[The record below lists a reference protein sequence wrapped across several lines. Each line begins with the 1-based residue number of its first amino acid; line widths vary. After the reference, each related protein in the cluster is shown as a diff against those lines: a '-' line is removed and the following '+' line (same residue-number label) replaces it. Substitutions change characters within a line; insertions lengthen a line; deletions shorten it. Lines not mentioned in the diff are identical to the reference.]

1 MIINKTDNFSI
12 KFILRIILFFSIF
25 FSGFYLNR
33 GVLYFYSSYFSY
45 PLTTNLLFFTIAFTV
60 LFMEFFLLGF
70 IRFVYIISM
79 KIYMNLNL
87 RKLLMG
93 NTVSIK
99 LMSEYPLSYN
109 IYYIKLISYIIFYN
123 IVMGIIR
130 LLYISRPYLQDFVEA
145 IAPPLINFLM
155 MLLFFY
161 DLKKK
166 FIEEIHV
173 KNVFISLA
181 VPYALVLL
189 ILM

>member
-1 MIINKTDNFSI
+1 MIIDKTDNFSI

-145 IAPPLINFLM
+145 LAPPLINFLM

>member
-1 MIINKTDNFSI
+1 MIIDKTDNFSI